1 MKKPQHLRI
10 ILEWKNLGIP
20 IISYN
25 ILLRFIDEICEDVRR
40 IDILLSKRILN
51 HNEYESYIK
60 KLFLFYRRLNY
71 DVLN

>member
-1 MKKPQHLRI
+1 MFNRKFKYIDNSSDKIR
-10 ILEWKNLGIP
+10 